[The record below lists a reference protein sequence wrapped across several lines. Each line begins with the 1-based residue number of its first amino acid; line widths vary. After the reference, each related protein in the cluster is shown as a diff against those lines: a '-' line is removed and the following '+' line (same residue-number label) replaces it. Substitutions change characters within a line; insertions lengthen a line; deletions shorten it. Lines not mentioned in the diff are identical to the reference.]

1 MTYQELVDKSVA
13 KMGHPRKYGKDKIKG
28 YNQHHIV
35 PRCMGGSDDG
45 DNIVYLTYAEH
56 LMAHI
61 LLFRENPNNYGLAK
75 TATFMADK
83 CDDIRDYL
91 VTIVD
96 NEDEFN
102 DYIVDLVKAREVANE
117 EHSKHISGKNNPFYG
132 KHHTEESRQ
141 KMRENRPDM
150 SGENN
155 PMCGKHH
162 TEESKQ
168 KIRENIPDKFG
179 ENNPFYGKHHTKET
193 IQKIKD
199 NMPDMSGENN
209 PCWGRKR
216 TEEEIQKWR
225 DSMPDMSGENHP
237 MWGKH
242 HTEESKQK
250 MRENRPDVSGENNPT
265 SKSVRCKETGQV
277 FATCRMASKWA
288 KCSPGNITHALKT
301 GGKAKGYHWEYI
313 TREEY
318 LAIEN
323 E

>member
-1 MTYQELVDKSVA
+1 MTYQELVDRSVA
-13 KMGHPRKYGKDKIKG
+13 ERGHPRKYGVDKIKG
-28 YNQHHIV
+28 YNQHHII
-35 PRCMGGSDDG
+35 PKSMGGTNDG
-45 DNIVYLTYAEH
+45 NNIVYFTYAEH

-83 CDDIRDYL
+83 CDVIRDYL

-132 KHHTEESRQ
+132 KHHTEESR
-141 KMRENRPDM
+141 
-150 SGENN
+150 
-155 PMCGKHH
+155 
-162 TEESKQ
+162 
-168 KIRENIPDKFG
+168 
-179 ENNPFYGKHHTKET
+179 
-193 IQKIKD
+193 
-199 NMPDMSGENN
+199 
-209 PCWGRKR
+209 
-216 TEEEIQKWR
+216 
-225 DSMPDMSGENHP
+225 
-237 MWGKH
+237 
-242 HTEESKQK
+242 QK